1 MPHSLSPESSPGP
14 DMDETMLSQVDAVPI
29 DKKTTGEN
37 AEDEEDTP
45 PSSNDAVDVDAK
57 AQERSQLENMF
68 DDDDEDF
75 PSSNE
80 AIPL

>member
-1 MPHSLSPESSPGP
+1 MPHSVSPESSPGP
-14 DMDETMLSQVDAVPI
+14 DMDETILSQVDAVPM
-29 DKKTTGEN
+29 DKKTTEN
-37 AEDEEDTP
+37 AEEEDTP
-45 PSSNDAVDVDAK
+45 PSSNDAMDIDAQS
-57 AQERSQLENMF
+57 QEKTQLENMF

>member
-1 MPHSLSPESSPGP
+1 
-14 DMDETMLSQVDAVPI
+14 MLSQVDTIPI
-29 DKKTTGEN
+29 DKKTTEN
-37 AEDEEDTP
+37 TEEGDTP
-45 PSSNDAVDVDAK
+45 PSSNDAMDIDAQS
-57 AQERSQLENMF
+57 QEKTQLENMF

>member
-1 MPHSLSPESSPGP
+1 
-14 DMDETMLSQVDAVPI
+14 MDETMLSQVDVVPI
-29 DKKTTGEN
+29 DKKTAAEKV
-37 AEDEEDTP
+37 EDEEDTP
-45 PSSNDAVDVDAK
+45 PSSNDAMDIDAK
-57 AQERSQLENMF
+57 AQEKSQLENMF